1 MWPLRK
7 RHSAITFDLGTAG
20 IRACQVRPGRDR
32 ARLADTLLL
41 ERQAP
46 GTDKPQDK
54 DPGPRVDA
62 GQLDRL
68 VGQAAFAGRAVG
80 LVLSSPA
87 VRYLPIHLPSAALSQ
102 PAQRIEQA
110 LRLEV
115 AQESRKSPDD
125 LEVRF
130 WPLRGER
137 GKEPNVMAVVLPT
150 RTAAGWCQALDTH
163 GLELARIDV
172 APCAL
177 ARAVQQ
183 LWTPGESDLWGL
195 LDLGQRHATLTVVAE
210 RTPAYVRTLSMAPH
224 DWSRQLAD
232 VFEVPLAVAEH
243 LKRTHGAG
251 AADAASAPPTEP
263 SVLYQP
269 DVAHTVQRVLSEA
282 LRMLAQE
289 ITRCFT
295 YMMQSFPDHTVRRL
309 WIAGGGAALPGLT
322 TALEAELDLPVLLL
336 ATPARGASVEAGPAD
351 ALTLTPFTAAA
362 VGGAL
367 LDLEAA

>member
-1 MWPLRK
+1 MWPRRK

-41 ERQAP
+41 ERLAP
-46 GTDKPQDK
+46 GTETPAGAE
-54 DPGPRVDA
+54 PGPRVDA
-62 GQLDRL
+62 AQLDRL
-68 VGQAAFAGRAVG
+68 VGQAAFTGRAVG

-87 VRYLPIHLPSAALSQ
+87 VRYLPIHLPPAALAQ

-130 WPLRGER
+130 WRLPGDR

-150 RTAAGWCQALDTH
+150 RTAAGWCQTLEANA
-163 GLELARIDV
+163 LELARIDV

-177 ARAVQQ
+177 ARAAQH
-183 LWTPGESDLWGL
+183 LWTPGAGDLWGL
-195 LDLGQRHATLTVVAE
+195 LDLGQRHATLTVAAE
-210 RTPAYVRTLSMAPH
+210 RTPAYVRTLSTAPH

-251 AADAASAPPTEP
+251 TVDAAGAPPAEP
-263 SVLYQP
+263 SVLHEP
-269 DVAHTVQRVLSEA
+269 DVADAVKRVLCEA

-309 WIAGGGAALPGLT
+309 WVAGGGAALPGLAT
-322 TALEAELDLPVLLL
+322 VLEAELDLPVLLL
-336 ATPARGASVEAGPAD
+336 ATPDRRDAAESGPAD
-351 ALTLTPFTAAA
+351 VLTFTPFTAAA
-362 VGGAL
+362 LGAAL